1 MTRISISVPVVR
13 WALERSGRRARL
25 ERRFPKLPEWLSG
38 ESQPT
43 LRQLEDL
50 AKATSTPLGYFFLS
64 EPPEEQLPIP
74 HFRTLGDGR
83 SVGPSP
89 DLLETVQA
97 MERRQAW
104 MREYL
109 IEEGHGPLDFVGSAS
124 ATKEPTVEPEQLAIE
139 MRRMLGLVE
148 GWAAGNRT
156 WTDALRQLRGRME
169 EAGILVV
176 VNGVVGNNTRRK
188 LDPAEFRGFVLVD
201 EYAPLVFVN
210 GADGKAAQMFTLAHE
225 LAHVWF
231 GSSAAFDLRELQPA
245 DDRTELACNRAAAEF
260 LVPKSQ
266 LLEFWPSAEKREEQE
281 PYQAA
286 ARHFKVSELVVV
298 RRAVDLGLIT
308 KRDYLDFYR
317 GYQREERVAAASQGQ
332 GGGDFYANQNLRIGR
347 RFAEVVVGAAREGRL
362 LYRDAYQLTGLYGKT
377 FERYAQSLA
386 AGGAP

>member
-1 MTRISISVPVVR
+1 MTRITISGPVVR

-43 LRQLEDL
+43 LHQLEDF
-50 AKATSTPLGYFFLS
+50 AKATSTPLGYFFLP
-64 EPPEEQLPIP
+64 EPPEERLPIP
-74 HFRTLGDGR
+74 HFRTLGNGR
-83 SVGPSP
+83 LRQPSP
-89 DLLETVQA
+89 ELLETVQM

-109 IEEGHGPLDFVGSAS
+109 IEEGSEPLGFVRSA
-124 ATKEPTVEPEQLAIE
+124 EPTVEPERLAVE
-139 MRRMLGLVE
+139 MRRTLGLGE

-156 WTDALRQLRGRME
+156 WTDALRQLRSRME
-169 EAGILVV
+169 EGGILVV

-245 DDRTELACNRAAAEF
+245 DDSTELACNRAAAEF

-266 LLEFWPSAEKREEQE
+266 LRDFWPSAKRGVEQE
-281 PYQAA
+281 PYQAV

-298 RRAVDLGLIT
+298 RRAFDLELIT
-308 KRDYLDFYR
+308 KSDYLDFYR
-317 GYQREERVAAASQGQ
+317 GYQREERAAAASQGQ

-377 FERYAQSLA
+377 FERYAQSLIT
-386 AGGAP
+386 GGAP